1 MLKKIRVK
9 THIGSRFFSEIKDKE
24 IQQEFSLDSAG
35 NVSLTSIIF
44 GGFDLEDGSRKINKH
59 IDTKTAEAILNDM
72 LNYFENNEPALAL
85 DGDTYYFTMYYDS
98 GKKKEIFGSAS
109 CAPKELSSLCDKI
122 RNIVRIE
129 NLYLFDTYS
138 FEEHDEP
145 DFSEM
150 ELDL

>member
-9 THIGSRFFSEIKDKE
+9 THIDSRFFSEIKDKE
-24 IQQEFSLDSAG
+24 IRQEFSLDSAG
-35 NVSLTSIIF
+35 NVFLNSIIF

-59 IDTKTAEAILNDM
+59 IDTKTAENLLNDV

-85 DGDTYYFTMYYDS
+85 DGDDYDLTMYYDS

-109 CAPKELSSLCDKI
+109 FAPEELSSLCDKI

-129 NLYLFDTYS
+129 NLYLFDTYC